1 MEIRPKSSKLLLAAI
16 TFEKSLPKAIIK
28 VKMINNFLII
38 SCIGKDDKLGLRINK
53 EFFVYKYEKKEIS
66 RESLVFYIQNF
77 LKSHK
82 VKLDEKFSIIV
93 NQGPGSF
100 SGIRI
105 SLAVAKGL
113 VIAKKI
119 RLYGYKDD
127 DLLEFNLKNI
137 EELMKKKLIENKLIK
152 PIYLS

>member
-1 MEIRPKSSKLLLAAI
+1 
-16 TFEKSLPKAIIK
+16 
-28 VKMINNFLII
+28 MINNFLII

-119 RLYGYKDD
+119 RLYGYKDE

-137 EELMKKKLIENKLIK
+137 EGLMKNKLIENKLIK

>member
-1 MEIRPKSSKLLLAAI
+1 MTLK
-16 TFEKSLPKAIIK
+16 
-28 VKMINNFLII
+28 N
-38 SCIGKDDKLGLRINK
+38 LR
-53 EFFVYKYEKKEIS
+53 KKWVI
-66 RESLVFYIQNF
+66 F
-77 LKSHK
+77 LK
-82 VKLDEKFSIIV
+82 VDEKFSIIV

-105 SLAVAKGL
+105 SLAIAKGL

-127 DLLEFNLKNI
+127 DLLEFNMKNI

>member
-1 MEIRPKSSKLLLAAI
+1 
-16 TFEKSLPKAIIK
+16 
-28 VKMINNFLII
+28 MINNFLII

-82 VKLDEKFSIIV
+82 AKLDEKFSIIV

-119 RLYGYKDD
+119 RLYGYKDE

>member
-53 EFFVYKYEKKEIS
+53 EFFIYKYKKKENN
-66 RESLVFYIQNF
+66 RELLVSNINNF
-77 LKSHK
+77 LNSHK
-82 VKLDEKFSIIV
+82 VILDEKFSIIV

-105 SLAVAKGL
+105 SLAIAKGL

-119 RLYGYKDD
+119 RLYGYKDE

-152 PIYLS
+152 PIYMS

>member
-1 MEIRPKSSKLLLAAI
+1 
-16 TFEKSLPKAIIK
+16 
-28 VKMINNFLII
+28 MIDNFLII

-53 EFFVYKYEKKEIS
+53 EFFVYKYEKKEIR

-82 VKLDEKFSIIV
+82 VILDEKFSIIV

-105 SLAVAKGL
+105 SLAIAKGL

-119 RLYGYKDD
+119 RLYGYKDE

-137 EELMKKKLIENKLIK
+137 EELKKNKLIENKLIK

>member
-1 MEIRPKSSKLLLAAI
+1 
-16 TFEKSLPKAIIK
+16 
-28 VKMINNFLII
+28 MINNFLII

-66 RESLVFYIQNF
+66 RESLVFYIQDF

-82 VKLDEKFSIIV
+82 VILDEKFSIIV

-105 SLAVAKGL
+105 SLAIAKGL

-152 PIYLS
+152 PIYMS